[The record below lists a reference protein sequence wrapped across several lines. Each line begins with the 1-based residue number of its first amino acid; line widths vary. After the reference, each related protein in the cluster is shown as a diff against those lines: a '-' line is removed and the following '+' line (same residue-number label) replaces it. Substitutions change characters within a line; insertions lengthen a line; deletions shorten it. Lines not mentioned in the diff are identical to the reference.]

1 MMIVVLMDSF
11 KGSITSA
18 EAGNAVKEGILAVDK
33 AARIAVYPFADGGEG
48 TLEAFLSADKDSRK
62 IKVNVSDPRGRR
74 TEAYYGVLRDDMA
87 VIEIAQA
94 AGLCLLSDEERD
106 PLHTTTK
113 GVGELI
119 KHAIS
124 EGCRKFI
131 IALGG
136 SATNDCG
143 IGMLKEL
150 GFEINNDKGFP
161 VDDGAMGLS
170 KAVTVRD
177 NNVIPHLKECS
188 FTIACDVKN
197 PLYGK
202 NGASH
207 VFAPQKGALP
217 EDIEKMDKWMEDF
230 SDMVRESYPNAEPF
244 SEGAGA
250 AGGLG
255 FAFRTF
261 LNGHMEPGAE
271 VLLKR
276 TGIEEQISKADLI
289 ITGEGR
295 IDEQTCMGK
304 VPIRIA
310 EIAKKYGK
318 PVIAIAGCV
327 GKGYEKCHE
336 SGIDVIFPTVSRPM
350 RIQEAM
356 GKETAKE
363 NVKRTAYEIARL
375 IKMGTAETVQ
385 NQRPLDVVDPFAR
398 QANAL
403 PAEL

>member
-1 MMIVVLMDSF
+1 MKIVVLMDSF
-11 KGSITSA
+11 KGSLTSA

-33 AARIAVYPFADGGEG
+33 AAQIAVYPFADGGEG

-62 IKVNVSDPRGRR
+62 IKVNVSDPRGRI

-106 PLHTTTK
+106 PLHTTTR

-150 GFEINNDKGFP
+150 GFEINDDKGFP
-161 VDDGAMGLS
+161 VDDGALGLS
-170 KAVTVRD
+170 KAVTVRER
-177 NNVIPHLKECS
+177 NVIPHLKECS

-197 PLYGK
+197 PLFGE

-217 EDIEKMDKWMEDF
+217 EDIEKMDRWIECF
-230 SDMVRESYPNAEPF
+230 SDLVRESYPDAEPF

-255 FAFRTF
+255 FAFNTF
-261 LNGHMEPGAE
+261 LKGHMEPGAE

-276 TGIEEQISKADLI
+276 TCIEEEISKADLI

-304 VPIRIA
+304 VPVRIA
-310 EIAKKYGK
+310 EIAKKYER

-336 SGIDVIFPTVSRPM
+336 FGVDAVFSIVPSPM
-350 RIQEAM
+350 SIQEAM
-356 GKETAKE
+356 DKETAKE
-363 NVKRTAYEIARL
+363 NVKRTAYEITKLLA
-375 IKMGTAETVQ
+375 ISKG
-385 NQRPLDVVDPFAR
+385 
-398 QANAL
+398 
-403 PAEL
+403 

>member
-1 MMIVVLMDSF
+1 MKIVVLMDSF
-11 KGSITSA
+11 KGSLTSV
-18 EAGNAVKEGILAVDK
+18 EAGNAIKEGVLAVDK
-33 AARIAVYPFADGGEG
+33 KAEIAVYPFADGGEG
-48 TLEAFLSADKDSRK
+48 TLEAFLSADKGSRK
-62 IKVNVSDPRGRR
+62 IKVNVSGPRGRM
-74 TEAYYGVLRDDMA
+74 TEAYYGVLRDDTA

-94 AGLCLLSDEERD
+94 AGLCLLSEEERD

-150 GFEINNDKGFP
+150 GFEINDDKGIP
-161 VDDGAMGLS
+161 VDDGALGLS
-170 KAVTVRD
+170 KAVTVRER
-177 NNVIPHLKECS
+177 NMIPHLKECS

-197 PLYGK
+197 PLFGE

-217 EDIEKMDKWMEDF
+217 EDVEIMDRWMEDF
-230 SDMVRESYPNAEPF
+230 SDIIKKSYSDAEPF

-255 FAFRTF
+255 FAFNTF
-261 LNGHMEPGAE
+261 LNGHMEPGAV

-276 TGIEEQISKADLI
+276 TCIEEEISKADLI

-304 VPIRIA
+304 VPVRIA
-310 EIAKKYGK
+310 EIAKKYGR
-318 PVIAIAGCV
+318 PVIAIGGCV
-327 GKGYEKCHE
+327 GKGYENCHE
-336 SGIDVIFPTVSRPM
+336 FGIDAVFSIVPFPMS
-350 RIQEAM
+350 ILEAM
-356 GKETAKE
+356 DKDTAKE
-363 NVKRTAYEIARL
+363 NVKRTAYEITKLLA
-375 IKMGTAETVQ
+375 ISKE
-385 NQRPLDVVDPFAR
+385 
-398 QANAL
+398 
-403 PAEL
+403 

>member
-1 MMIVVLMDSF
+1 MKIVVLMDSF
-11 KGSITSA
+11 KGSLTSV
-18 EAGNAVKEGILAVDK
+18 EAGNAVKEGMLAVDK
-33 AARIAVYPFADGGEG
+33 AAKIAVYPFADGGEG

-62 IKVNVSDPRGRR
+62 IIVNVSGPRGRM

-150 GFEINNDKGFP
+150 GFEINDDKGIP
-161 VDDGAMGLS
+161 VDDGALGLS
-170 KAVTVRD
+170 KAVTVRER
-177 NNVIPHLKECS
+177 NVIPHLKECS

-197 PLYGK
+197 PLFGE

-217 EDIEKMDKWMEDF
+217 EDIEKMDMWMEVF
-230 SDMVRESYPNAEPF
+230 SDTVRKSYPDADPF

-276 TGIEEQISKADLI
+276 TGMEEEISKADLI

-304 VPIRIA
+304 VPVRIA
-310 EIAKKYGK
+310 EIAKKYGR
-318 PVIAIAGCV
+318 PVIAIAGSV

-336 SGIDVIFPTVSRPM
+336 FGVDAVFSIIPSPLG
-350 RIQEAM
+350 IQEAM
-356 GKETAKE
+356 DKETAKE
-363 NVKRTAYEIARL
+363 NIKRTAHEIAGFL
-375 IKMGTAETVQ
+375 QVLK
-385 NQRPLDVVDPFAR
+385 N
-398 QANAL
+398 
-403 PAEL
+403 

>member
-1 MMIVVLMDSF
+1 M
-11 KGSITSA
+11 
-18 EAGNAVKEGILAVDK
+18 
-33 AARIAVYPFADGGEG
+33 
-48 TLEAFLSADKDSRK
+48 
-62 IKVNVSDPRGRR
+62 

-150 GFEINNDKGFP
+150 GFEINDDKGIP
-161 VDDGAMGLS
+161 VDDGALGLS
-170 KAVTVRD
+170 KAVTVRER
-177 NNVIPHLKECS
+177 NVIPHLKECS

-197 PLYGK
+197 PLFGE

-217 EDIEKMDKWMEDF
+217 EDIEKMDMWMEVF
-230 SDMVRESYPNAEPF
+230 SDTVRKSYPDADPF

-276 TGIEEQISKADLI
+276 TGMEEEISKADLI

-304 VPIRIA
+304 VPVRIA
-310 EIAKKYGK
+310 EIAKKYGR
-318 PVIAIAGCV
+318 PVIAIAGSV
-327 GKGYEKCHE
+327 GKRYEKCHE
-336 SGIDVIFPTVSRPM
+336 FGVDAVFSIIPSPM
-350 RIQEAM
+350 SIQEAM
-356 GKETAKE
+356 DKETAKE
-363 NVKRTAYEIARL
+363 NIKRTAHEIAGFL
-375 IKMGTAETVQ
+375 QVLK
-385 NQRPLDVVDPFAR
+385 N
-398 QANAL
+398 
-403 PAEL
+403 